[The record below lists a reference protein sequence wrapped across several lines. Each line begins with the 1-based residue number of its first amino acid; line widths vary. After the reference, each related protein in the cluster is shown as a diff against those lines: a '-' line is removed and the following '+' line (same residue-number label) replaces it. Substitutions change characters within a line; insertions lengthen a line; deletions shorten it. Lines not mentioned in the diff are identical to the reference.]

1 AASTGAQQW
10 LTQTFYSHPR
20 IDGMFITGIEGNLIA
35 SIPAISEAEAQN
47 FSASLWREG
56 AMGSPDV
63 FVSSVHPRSP
73 DGRMAT
79 AIVGAVRTPEGNVA
93 GYLGVW
99 VLVERMG
106 RRLST
111 IDFADQSV
119 CQIVDQTGVPLFT
132 TNFAPNTGPAP
143 SHLSKII
150 GEIRAL
156 KTGSIERD
164 GKLYSFTTVDNTGW
178 ITFVEQPKAVAYKPV
193 QDLLDKITIPA
204 LWLIAV
210 TAAMAFYAAR
220 VARRQAEATRR
231 IEREV
236 IFNEKILANMP
247 SGIALVDPESRHFL
261 QANQAFIDMARRF
274 GELPEG
280 RDIYEAIYDEVKI
293 VPGEAIERVLA
304 FGAPYQLVEHAFV
317 DRDGMTRFVNV
328 NLLRLQTSEQTV
340 QGVLYLVEDKTR
352 DMTLRQELIGA
363 NAAKDQ
369 FLALL
374 SHELRNPLSPVIAMV
389 GELEASAGDK
399 PEVRRA
405 LEVIRR
411 NVELEARLIDD
422 LLDVT
427 RISKGKLQLS
437 LETASVHEIL
447 QRSYEICREE
457 IVAKDLKIEF
467 RLRAEQAYV
476 EGDPARLQQVFW
488 NLVKNS
494 VKFTSAKGRIV
505 IETLN
510 PRPNE
515 IEIRTTDTG
524 IGIEPDQMGRIFNA
538 FEQGQSSI
546 TRRFGGLG
554 LGLAISKAMVQAHGG
569 TIKAES
575 SGKNRGATFIVTLAT
590 VAAPAETT
598 ALPESKQPHAAAT
611 AAATPARGAGPRVLV
626 VDDHVDTC
634 TGMKMML
641 ERRGYRVA
649 VAHTADEAVEKTE
662 QEEFDLV
669 ISDIGL
675 PDRSGYE
682 LMKELSTT
690 RSLRGIALSGFGM
703 ENDVSRARAAG
714 FSEHLTKPINF
725 DRLDEAI
732 RMLLAEP
739 EAAVR
744 S

>member
-1 AASTGAQQW
+1 MSWLQSIRFLAHLKRRDRDRLARYNIVVAILLAGWFPSILMLVISYTILTNTLESKILHDRQTFVQLIAHLVGDDLSHTGSVIEYYQTQPDVAKLLVGPAASTGAQQW

-35 SIPAISEAEAQN
+35 SIPAISAAEAQN

-56 AMGSPDV
+56 AMGSADV

-374 SHELRNPLSPVIAMV
+374 SHELRNPLSPVIA
-389 GELEASAGDK
+389 
-399 PEVRRA
+399 
-405 LEVIRR
+405 
-411 NVELEARLIDD
+411 
-422 LLDVT
+422 
-427 RISKGKLQLS
+427 
-437 LETASVHEIL
+437 
-447 QRSYEICREE
+447 
-457 IVAKDLKIEF
+457 
-467 RLRAEQAYV
+467 
-476 EGDPARLQQVFW
+476 
-488 NLVKNS
+488 
-494 VKFTSAKGRIV
+494 
-505 IETLN
+505 
-510 PRPNE
+510 
-515 IEIRTTDTG
+515 
-524 IGIEPDQMGRIFNA
+524 
-538 FEQGQSSI
+538 
-546 TRRFGGLG
+546 
-554 LGLAISKAMVQAHGG
+554 
-569 TIKAES
+569 
-575 SGKNRGATFIVTLAT
+575 
-590 VAAPAETT
+590 
-598 ALPESKQPHAAAT
+598 
-611 AAATPARGAGPRVLV
+611 
-626 VDDHVDTC
+626 
-634 TGMKMML
+634 
-641 ERRGYRVA
+641 
-649 VAHTADEAVEKTE
+649 
-662 QEEFDLV
+662 
-669 ISDIGL
+669 
-675 PDRSGYE
+675 
-682 LMKELSTT
+682 
-690 RSLRGIALSGFGM
+690 
-703 ENDVSRARAAG
+703 
-714 FSEHLTKPINF
+714 
-725 DRLDEAI
+725 
-732 RMLLAEP
+732 
-739 EAAVR
+739 
-744 S
+744 